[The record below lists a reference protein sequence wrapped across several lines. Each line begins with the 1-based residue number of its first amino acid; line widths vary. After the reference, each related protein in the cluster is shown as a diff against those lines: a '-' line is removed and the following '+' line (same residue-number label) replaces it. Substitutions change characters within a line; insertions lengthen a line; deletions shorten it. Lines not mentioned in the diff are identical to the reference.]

1 MYRSI
6 KFTADRLNTSIITTV
21 FITGMRSKQS
31 ATLNSP
37 TEDAQQDTTMNLDH
51 IKYLMSVPEL
61 SDQLEQ
67 SSSAFSANP
76 DRHVTNLDL
85 EIILEVSQPL
95 RGQIYQNYRETM
107 NI

>member
-1 MYRSI
+1 
-6 KFTADRLNTSIITTV
+6 
-21 FITGMRSKQS
+21 
-31 ATLNSP
+31 
-37 TEDAQQDTTMNLDH
+37 MNLDH
-51 IKYLMSVPEL
+51 IKHLMSVPEL